1 MYRETSEQSK
11 LFTMIDSEADSD
23 DEPINVPKQRKKTK
37 KRKSSLILKPKKKAP
52 NIPKKLPL
60 PNASQRKP
68 KKPQQPQ
75 PKKPSPF

>member
-1 MYRETSEQSK
+1 
-11 LFTMIDSEADSD
+11 MIDSEADSD

-37 KRKSSLILKPKKKAP
+37 KRKSLLILKPKKKAP

-68 KKPQQPQ
+68 SKPQQPQ
-75 PKKPSPF
+75 SKKQSPL